1 MIFEQKKLKVNL
13 HFSVGEFQLS
23 RHHRNGRHRSSDL
36 DGHGG
41 EDPTFTSIDGWTDGL
56 TDGWTD
62 GWTDGDI
69 CDPVVIL
76 LVKKDLEN
84 FCLRR

>member
-36 DGHGG
+36 DGDGG
-41 EDPTFTSIDGWTDGL
+41 KDPTFTSI
-56 TDGWTD
+56 
-62 GWTDGDI
+62 DGDI

-76 LVKKDLEN
+76 LVINDSINGSLEYIGKV
-84 FCLRR
+84 